1 LYLGADE
8 GTNVSVDQFSA
19 AVISGDRSSEEVIPM
34 EQSFASQESNVNSG
48 HGSSLEFGQEKQV
61 NICVLPRDAIQV
73 CPTTPEKAQKRR
85 RNYQDTIPDLD
96 FRGMDGCEPSND
108 GVPAG
113 TLFYSFFYLS
123 YSAGSN

>member
-1 LYLGADE
+1 
-8 GTNVSVDQFSA
+8 V
-19 AVISGDRSSEEVIPM
+19 DRSLEEVMPM

-48 HGSSLEFGQEKQV
+48 QGSSLEFGQEKKV

-96 FRGMDGCEPSND
+96 VRGMDGCGPSND
-108 GVPAG
+108 GVPTG

-123 YSAGSN
+123 YSAG